1 MPEKLQ
7 NTLADAKN
15 KNPRRAERRP
25 LSIAPMMEVTDRHF
39 RYFMRQLTKKTLLY
53 TEMVTTG
60 AVLHG
65 DKQKLLDFDPAELP
79 LALQLGGDNP
89 AELAEC
95 TRIAGDWG
103 YSEVNLNVGCPSDR
117 VQKGKFGACLMA
129 TPEQVASCVEAMRKA
144 TALPVTVKHR
154 IGINNLNRYEDL
166 ARFVEV
172 VAAAGCDRF
181 IVHARIALLQ
191 GLDPKGNR
199 TVPPLRYED
208 VYRLKADFPNLLI
221 EVNGGIRQ
229 LSDIRTHL
237 RKVDGVMIGRAA
249 QDNPFMFGAADQI
262 IFGESTPPPTRRDV
276 IQTMAAYIDRRMAEA
291 DDHPNRITR
300 HLLGLFAYRPGA
312 RAWKR
317 YLSENAHKPGTT
329 GDVLRKAAR
338 AIAQDVLNESPEE
351 I

>member
-1 MPEKLQ
+1 M
-7 NTLADAKN
+7 
-15 KNPRRAERRP
+15 
-25 LSIAPMMEVTDRHF
+25 SIAPMMEVTDRHF
-39 RYFMRQLTKKTLLY
+39 RYFMRQLTRKTLLY

-60 AVLHG
+60 AILHG
-65 DKQKLLDFDPAELP
+65 NRHKLLDFDPAELP
-79 LALQLGGDNP
+79 LALQLGGDSP
-89 AELAEC
+89 AELEQCA
-95 TRIAGDWG
+95 RIAEEWG

-129 TPEQVASCVEAMRKA
+129 TPEQVAACVEAMREA
-144 TALPVTVKHR
+144 TTLPVTVKHR
-154 IGINNLNRYEDL
+154 IGIDELDRYEDL
-166 ARFVEV
+166 ARFVET

-191 GLDPKGNR
+191 GLNPKGNR

-208 VYRLKADFPNLLI
+208 VYRLKADFPDLLI

-237 RKVDGVMIGRAA
+237 QKVDGVMVGRAA
-249 QDNPFMFGAADQI
+249 QDNPFLFAAADAV
-262 IFGESTPPPTRRDV
+262 IFGESAPPPTRREV
-276 IQTMAAYIDRRMAEA
+276 VEIMADYIDRRMAQA

-329 GDVLRKAAR
+329 GDVLRKAAQ
-338 AIAQDVLNESPEE
+338 AIPQDVLDASPAE